1 MSPKTIKF
9 GDKEINRKEFFSSK
23 QAIPLD
29 FVDLNKIILSKKW
42 KINDTT
48 YKYLCGYLND
58 DII

>member
-29 FVDLNKIILSKKW
+29 FVDLNKIILSKKVQH
-42 KINDTT
+42 INI
-48 YKYLCGYLND
+48 CVG
-58 DII
+58 I